1 MKSGPHFRQREGG
14 RERDVK
20 EFVNI
25 HYFSY
30 HNRQV
35 GSWQPE
41 TGLRQRVEVTWSEGL
56 ERGMGWSGAE
66 EIRKEEANSGF
77 KVSSWPD

>member
-1 MKSGPHFRQREGG
+1 MKAGPHFRQREGG

-20 EFVNI
+20 KCVNI

-41 TGLRQRVEVTWSEGL
+41 TGLRQRVEVRWTEGVRAKDGVEQRRRNKEGGGKL
-56 ERGMGWSGAE
+56 RLQGERSA
-66 EIRKEEANSGF
+66 
-77 KVSSWPD
+77 